1 MKLICIHCGGE
12 FTILADH
19 LGGKGR
25 CPHCK
30 GEITLP
36 KADARHVEPGR
47 GRPTNWL
54 DSSISF
60 LGSLVI
66 HMGAMLLIALLQ
78 SWYFEGG
85 TGIGPTNEVLIGVL
99 PSQELTDQQEQ
110 ALTTTEVQAESK
122 TDASEMLEEV
132 EVQPAATDDAAAAAD
147 LAATPSASGS
157 DAGAFD
163 LGTVNIGGSMAGGGG
178 TWDGMIQQLRRHGL
192 DIVICFDSTGSMTG
206 EIDQVKRQI
215 ERIGTTLFTL
225 VPKARISIVTY
236 RDHGDEY
243 VAKGMPLTGNISDVK
258 AYLDRIEADAGG
270 DLPEAVEEGL
280 KWSAR
285 NNQFRSSA
293 RKVILVFGD
302 APPHAEQLKDCL
314 EIASGFREQQKG
326 VVSTVTCR
334 SRVPLSE
341 FYQIARAGGGE
352 AFLTSNQREIMT
364 QLMVLVF
371 GSRHRDKVLEAFK
384 LLEE

>member
-12 FTILADH
+12 FTIHSEH

-30 GEITLP
+30 SEITLP
-36 KADARHVEPGR
+36 KADNPKQAAGHEPPR
-47 GRPTNWL
+47 NWL

-66 HMGAMLLIALLQ
+66 HMGALLLIALLQ
-78 SWYFEGG
+78 HFTFEAGSGEG
-85 TGIGPTNEVLIGVL
+85 TTQEVLIGIL
-99 PSQELTDQQEQ
+99 PSQELTDQQEE
-110 ALTTTEVQAESK
+110 AISTTEVKSDSQ
-122 TDASEMLEEV
+122 TDPMLEIV
-132 EVQPAATDDAAAAAD
+132 DVQPAATADASATTD
-147 LAATPSASGS
+147 LAATSPASGS
-157 DAGAFD
+157 DSTSFD
-163 LGTVNIGGSMAGGGG
+163 LGEVNVGGSMAGGGG
-178 TWDGMIQQLRRHGL
+178 NWDGMIQQLRRHGL
-192 DIVICFDSTGSMTG
+192 DIVICFDSTGSMSG
-206 EIDQVKRQI
+206 EIDQVKKQI
-215 ERIGTTLFTL
+215 ERIGRTLVTL

-236 RDHGDEY
+236 RDEGDEY
-243 VAKGMPLTGNISDVK
+243 VSKGMPLSGNIADVK
-258 AYLDRIEADAGG
+258 AYLDRIEASEGG

-280 KWSAR
+280 RWASKQ
-285 NNQFRSSA
+285 NEFRPSA

-302 APPHAEQLKDCL
+302 APPHPEKLKECL
-314 EIASGFREQQKG
+314 ELASGFLNQQKG

-334 SRVPLSE
+334 ASTPLPE

-352 AFLTSNQREIMT
+352 AFLTRNQREIMT

-384 LLEE
+384 MLEE